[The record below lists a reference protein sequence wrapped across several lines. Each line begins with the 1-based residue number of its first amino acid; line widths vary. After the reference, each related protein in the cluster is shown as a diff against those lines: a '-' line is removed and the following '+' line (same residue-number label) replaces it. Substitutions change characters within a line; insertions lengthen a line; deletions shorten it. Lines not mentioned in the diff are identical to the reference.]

1 MIRISVLFAYIAMN
15 DDDFRIDNHVTN
27 MNFCGVPVSDDMCK
41 EICELEFENSSY
53 ETLFRLRYAEYVE

>member
-1 MIRISVLFAYIAMN
+1 MIRISVVFAYIAMN
-15 DDDFRIDNHVTN
+15 DDNFRTDNHVTS
-27 MNFCGVPVSDDMCK
+27 MNFRGVPVSDNMSK